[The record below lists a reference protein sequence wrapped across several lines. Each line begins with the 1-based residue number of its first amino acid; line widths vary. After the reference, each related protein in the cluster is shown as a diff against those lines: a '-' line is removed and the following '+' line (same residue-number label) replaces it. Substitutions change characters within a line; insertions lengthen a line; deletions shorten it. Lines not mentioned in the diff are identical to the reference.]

1 MKKLIILIL
10 IILTT
15 SCSWKCNNRSITE
28 LQWKEIADELPDY
41 PRLNKLSPEDKVKMK
56 LVPRP
61 LKIYLLQVL
70 KFTKTFKRI
79 TEND

>member
-41 PRLNKLSPEDKVKMK
+41 PRLNKLSPEDKVKMQLIPK
-56 LVPRP
+56 PI
-61 LKIYLLQVL
+61 KKYLIEVIQ
-70 KFTKTFKRI
+70 FTKTFKKI
-79 TEND
+79 TND